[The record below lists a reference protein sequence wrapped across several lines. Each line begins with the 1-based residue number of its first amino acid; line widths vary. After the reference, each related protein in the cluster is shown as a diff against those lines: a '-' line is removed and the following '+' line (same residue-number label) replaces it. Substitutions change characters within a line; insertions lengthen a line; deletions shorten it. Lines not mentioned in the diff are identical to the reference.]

1 MATTMKTTIQKRYN
15 NPERCNAFAQIQNE
29 NAHLDHLIRLDLDD
43 ERTVK
48 MI

>member
-1 MATTMKTTIQKRYN
+1 M
-15 NPERCNAFAQIQNE
+15 PVAQIQNE
-29 NAHLDHLIRLDLDD
+29 NAHLDHLIRLDRDD